1 MKEHE
6 RTMATTKETSRRP
19 TPTSRTTLLGPGCH
33 AATIELKTGAAYRV
47 KLLDGRRA
55 KATIACGVSAKLI
68 DACLHSRRTVMLA
81 DGDRGPVVIG
91 VLLTAPVPEVH
102 GETGV
107 FEVNAQEV
115 VLRADASLV
124 LQVGASRLTLD
135 KSGVARVD
143 GERLVIDVST
153 LLRVLATKAELP

>member
-1 MKEHE
+1 
-6 RTMATTKETSRRP
+6 MASTKGTSRRP
-19 TPTSRTTLLGPGCH
+19 TPTSRTTLLGLGCH

-55 KATIACGVSAKLI
+55 KATLARGVSAKLI
-68 DACLHSRRTVMLA
+68 DTCLHARRAVMLT

-91 VLLTAPVPEVH
+91 ALQTAPVPEVH

-107 FEVNAQEV
+107 FEVNAQEI
-115 VLRADASLV
+115 VLRADASVV
-124 LQVGASRLTLD
+124 LQVGASRVSLD
-135 KSGVARVD
+135 KSGLARID
-143 GERLVIDVST
+143 GERLVIDVGT